1 MARIKISTL
10 NSVNSE
16 ISWASNSL
24 LNELTDW
31 EMKAVVGG
39 TNGLGDIWE
48 ILMQALL
55 DGKDSG
61 QRVLT
66 SVVTE
71 AEYSNYAKRPASKTR
86 R

>member
-39 TNGLGDIWE
+39 TNGLGDIQE
-48 ILMQALL
+48 MLLQALL
-55 DGKDSG
+55 DVTKMHLEASSDS
-61 QRVLT
+61 
-66 SVVTE
+66 SDD
-71 AEYSNYAKRPASKTR
+71 S
-86 R
+86 

>member
-10 NSVNSE
+10 NSVNSEISWASKNSE

-39 TNGLGDIWE
+39 TNGLGDIQE
-48 ILMQALL
+48 MLLQALL
-55 DGKDSG
+55 DVTKMHLEASSDS
-61 QRVLT
+61 
-66 SVVTE
+66 SDD
-71 AEYSNYAKRPASKTR
+71 S
-86 R
+86 

>member
-39 TNGLGDIWE
+39 TNGLVDIQE
-48 ILMQALL
+48 MLLQALL
-55 DGKDSG
+55 DVTKMHLEASSDS
-61 QRVLT
+61 
-66 SVVTE
+66 SDD
-71 AEYSNYAKRPASKTR
+71 S
-86 R
+86 